1 MKSTTIRVAIF
12 AVIGAIFLF
21 GVTSTGLQA
30 ADNKTTSKPVTI
42 RFSWW
47 GGDTRHQKTLEA
59 IALYMKKNPHVT
71 IEAEYSGF
79 SGYYQKLVTQLAS
92 GNAPDVFQSDQGWT
106 SEFFQRGEVFADL
119 KKYADVIDTSK
130 FNPTLLTDYCTL
142 DNQLVVMPLGFNGTI
157 FLYNKDL
164 MKPYL
169 KNGQLDLTWT
179 DFIAIGK
186 DLHTKDNS
194 AYLTTNITDGYIRF
208 MLKPILEQVTNQIS
222 VKDDY
227 TIGFTKTEM
236 TKTFDLIGKIFD
248 DGAAQPYAE
257 SVIYKDSILD
267 NPKWK
272 NGKIGGAFIFF
283 SNIDRETR
291 GLPYNFD
298 VARLPELAGAKTSGQ
313 ETGPSLMIALNK
325 KSNAKDEAAKF
336 IGWFLNDPE
345 AAAIL
350 ATERGVP
357 ANSDSLQVLKKAEKL
372 SPLMAKAVEISNKT
386 MGFKNG
392 AFEMNASVHAIFV
405 EKMEKLIFKKLSP
418 EKAAEELINDL
429 TKRLA
434 EMKGN

>member
-1 MKSTTIRVAIF
+1 MRNTTFKTLMSTVLVTAL
-12 AVIGAIFLF
+12 LF
-21 GVTSTGLQA
+21 GAAGAAVFA
-30 ADNKTTSKPVTI
+30 ADAKPVTI

-47 GGDTRHQKTLEA
+47 GGDSRHQKTLEA
-59 IALYMKKNPHVT
+59 IALYMKKNPNVT

-106 SEFFQRGEVFADL
+106 SEFFDRGDVFADL
-119 KKYADVIDTSK
+119 RKYPGVVDTSK
-130 FNPTLLTDYCTL
+130 FNQTLLKDYCVM
-142 DNQLVVMPLGFNGTI
+142 DDQLVVLPMGFNGTV

-169 KNGQLDLTWT
+169 KNGQLDLSWNEFV
-179 DFIAIGK
+179 DIGK
-186 DLHTKDNS
+186 EIHAKDPG
-194 AYLTTNITDGYIRF
+194 AYLTTNITDGYVRF
-208 MLKPILEQVTNQIS
+208 MLKPILEQLTNQIS
-222 VKDDY
+222 VRDDY
-227 TIGFTKTEM
+227 TIGFNKAEM
-236 TKTFDLIGKIFD
+236 AKTFELIGKIFES
-248 DGAAQPYAE
+248 GAAQPYAE

-283 SNIDRETR
+283 SNIDRETK

-298 VARLPELAGAKTSGQ
+298 VAPLPELAGAKTSGQ
-313 ETGPSLMIALNK
+313 ETGPSLMVALNK
-325 KSNAKDEAAKF
+325 KSAVKDEAAKF
-336 IGWFLNDPE
+336 LNWLLNDPE

-357 ANSDSLQVLKKAEKL
+357 ANSEALQVLKKANKL
-372 SPLMAKAVEISNKT
+372 SPLMAKAVDISNKT

-392 AFEMNASVHAIFV
+392 KFEMNASVHAIFV
-405 EKMEKLIFKKLSP
+405 EKMEKVIYKVLSP
-418 EKAAEELINDL
+418 EKAAEELIGDL
-429 TKRLA
+429 TKRLS

>member
-1 MKSTTIRVAIF
+1 MKSKNLRSIALCL
-12 AVIGAIFLF
+12 IGAVLLF
-21 GVTSTGLQA
+21 GTAGAGLWA
-30 ADNKTTSKPVTI
+30 ADNKPVTI

-47 GGDTRHQKTLEA
+47 GGDSRHQKTLEA
-59 IALYMKKNPHVT
+59 ISLYMKKNPSVN

-119 KKYADVIDTSK
+119 RKYAAAIDTSK
-130 FNPTLLTDYCTL
+130 FNQTLLKDYCVQ
-142 DNQLVVMPLGFNGTI
+142 DNQLVVLPMGFNGTV

-169 KNGQLDLTWT
+169 KKGELELTWNE
-179 DFIAIGK
+179 FIDIGREMHAK
-186 DLHTKDNS
+186 DAA
-194 AYLTTNITDGYIRF
+194 AYLTTNITDGYVRF

-222 VKDDY
+222 VKDDL
-227 TIGFTKTEM
+227 TIGFSKADM
-236 TKTFDLIGKIFD
+236 TKTFDLIAKIFD
-248 DGAAQPYAE
+248 SGAAQPYAE

-272 NGKIGGAFIFF
+272 SGKIGGAFIFF
-283 SNIDRETR
+283 SNIDRETK
-291 GLPYNFD
+291 GLPFGFD
-298 VARLPELAGAKTSGQ
+298 VAPLPKLEGAKTSGQ
-313 ETGPSLMIALNK
+313 ETGPSLMLALNK
-325 KSNAKDEAAKF
+325 KSAVKDEAAKF
-336 IGWFLNDPE
+336 MGWLLNDPE

-350 ATERGVP
+350 GTERGVP
-357 ANSDSLQVLKKAEKL
+357 ANSEALQVLKKANKL
-372 SPLMAKAVEISNKT
+372 SPLMAKAVEISNET

-392 AFEMNASVHAIFV
+392 QYEMNASVHAIFV
-405 EKMEKLIFKKLSP
+405 EKMEKVIFKKLSP
-418 EKAAEELINDL
+418 EKASDELVADL